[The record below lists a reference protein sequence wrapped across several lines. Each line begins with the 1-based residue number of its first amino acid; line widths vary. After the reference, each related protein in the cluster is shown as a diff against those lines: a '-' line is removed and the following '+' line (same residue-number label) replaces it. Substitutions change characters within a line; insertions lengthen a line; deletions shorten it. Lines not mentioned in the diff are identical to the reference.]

1 MRLSSQKKRTMKN
14 SFVLSALIIAIAVS
28 ASFEPIRG
36 SDVAYFKSLVRK
48 DKEYSQICDLYYT
61 VQLAKEVD
69 VAIPKMVPCS
79 QNGIL
84 MCLDVRHDSG

>member
-1 MRLSSQKKRTMKN
+1 MKN
-14 SFVLSALIIAIAVS
+14 SFVLSALIIAIAVA

-69 VAIPKMVPCS
+69 VAIPKMVP
-79 QNGIL
+79 
-84 MCLDVRHDSG
+84 